1 MDQELPDN
9 ENLLTRIQSLEHER
23 DELRKDI
30 EQLCMQQSGP
40 GYLSVAT
47 RMHFQRTA
55 GLEQEIENLKKKFAA
70 CTREN
75 HNLQE
80 ELAEAYR
87 IKSQLADLH
96 SSEVAKNLESE
107 KQLKFFQGCVA
118 TAFAERDHS
127 IMEAENAK
135 EKEESMSQKLKEV
148 QNRLE
153 ELSSD
158 CLDLRENN
166 DTLRI
171 NLARQEEWNEVSKQ
185 VINKFYEI
193 RQNSLE
199 EFVDTSWDEKCQCLL
214 HDPLEMW
221 SFNDSST
228 SRYINSLEGGL
239 ETMKKTVDDLQNK
252 LRMGVEIEKHL
263 KLKVKDLEMKLIRMA
278 DTVKSKISG
287 FHQYYSHHRDHI
299 LNLLDNEKS
308 SMNSTI
314 GEIEEKI
321 MQYSWA
327 VQNLKDSEKEL
338 KTENDSEDGHVIT
351 NAKMKTPELP
361 DPIADENV
369 EASEALAL
377 ALQEKVSALLLLSQQ
392 EERHLLERNVN
403 AALQRKTE
411 ELQRNLLQVTHEKVK
426 ALMELAQVKEEL
438 QLLKEKSVDDLKR
451 GAGTVERKL
460 VSHEREGKLKGLL
473 KASYLRRWVGMP
485 EISGS
490 EAAVYVDNEE
500 NYSSRK
506 SAVDFARMKIENA
519 TLRESIESMEQLTT
533 SIHRLRLS
541 LLKAKESGTS
551 EGPTSSVLEALKG
564 IINEAK
570 LIKTALSSSLPISW
584 SAEVNIES
592 SGETLH
598 DSSNNVLGGESRPG
612 KIDFVSA
619 AGFEMVELLVS
630 VAELLLKDYNM
641 AESGS

>member
-1 MDQELPDN
+1 
-9 ENLLTRIQSLEHER
+9 
-23 DELRKDI
+23 
-30 EQLCMQQSGP
+30 
-40 GYLSVAT
+40 
-47 RMHFQRTA
+47 
-55 GLEQEIENLKKKFAA
+55 
-70 CTREN
+70 
-75 HNLQE
+75 
-80 ELAEAYR
+80 
-87 IKSQLADLH
+87 
-96 SSEVAKNLESE
+96 
-107 KQLKFFQGCVA
+107 
-118 TAFAERDHS
+118 
-127 IMEAENAK
+127 
-135 EKEESMSQKLKEV
+135 
-148 QNRLE
+148 
-153 ELSSD
+153 
-158 CLDLRENN
+158 
-166 DTLRI
+166 
-171 NLARQEEWNEVSKQ
+171 
-185 VINKFYEI
+185 
-193 RQNSLE
+193 
-199 EFVDTSWDEKCQCLL
+199 
-214 HDPLEMW
+214 
-221 SFNDSST
+221 
-228 SRYINSLEGGL
+228 
-239 ETMKKTVDDLQNK
+239 MKKTVDDLQNK

-263 KLKVKDLEMKLIRMA
+263 KLKVKDLELKLIRMA
-278 DTVKSKISG
+278 DTIKSKISG

-299 LNLLDNEKS
+299 LNLLDKEKS
-308 SMNSTI
+308 NMNSTI

-321 MQYSWA
+321 MQYSWG

-338 KTENDSEDGHVIT
+338 KTENDSEDGHLIT
-351 NAKMKTPELP
+351 NAKMKIPELP

-426 ALMELAQVKEEL
+426 ALMELAQVKQEL
-438 QLLKEKSVDDLKR
+438 QLLKEESVDLKR

-473 KASYLRRWVGMP
+473 KATYLRHWVGTP

-541 LLKAKESGTS
+541 ILKAKESGTS
-551 EGPTSSVLEALKG
+551 EGPTSSVLGALKG

-598 DSSNNVLGGESRPG
+598 DSNDVLGGESRLV

>member
-1 MDQELPDN
+1 MDQESPNN
-9 ENLLTRIQSLEHER
+9 EQLLTRIQQLEYER

-127 IMEAENAK
+127 IMEAEKAK
-135 EKEESMSQKLKEV
+135 EKEESLSQKLKEV

-153 ELSSD
+153 ELSCD
-158 CLDLRENN
+158 CLNLRETN

-171 NLARQEEWNEVSKQ
+171 NLAKQEEWNEVSKK

-193 RQNSLE
+193 RQNSFE
-199 EFVDTSWDEKCQCLL
+199 GFMDTSWDEKCQCLL
-214 HDPLEMW
+214 HDPPEMW

-228 SRYINSLEGGL
+228 LRYINSLEEGL
-239 ETMKKTVDDLQNK
+239 EKMKKTVDNLQNK

-263 KLKVKDLEMKLIRMA
+263 KLKVHDLEVKLIRM
-278 DTVKSKISG
+278 DDMVKSKISG
-287 FHQYYSHHRDHI
+287 FCQYYSQYRDQI
-299 LNLLDNEKS
+299 LNLLDKETSN
-308 SMNSTI
+308 MNSTI

-321 MQYSWA
+321 MQYGWG
-327 VQNLKDSEKEL
+327 VRNLKDCEKVL
-338 KTENDSEDGHVIT
+338 KAENDSQDEHLST
-351 NAKMKTPELP
+351 NAKMKIPGLP
-361 DPIADENV
+361 DSVADGNV

-392 EERHLLERNVN
+392 EERHMLERDVN

-426 ALMELAQVKEEL
+426 ALMELAQVKQEL
-438 QLLKEKSVDDLKR
+438 QLLKEKSVHDFKR
-451 GAGTVERKL
+451 GVDTVERKL
-460 VSHEREGKLKGLL
+460 VANEREGKLKGLL
-473 KASYLRRWVGMP
+473 KGTYLRRWVGTP

-490 EAAVYVDNEE
+490 GAAAHVDNEE
-500 NYSSRK
+500 KYSSRK

-519 TLRESIESMEQLTT
+519 TLRESIESMEQLTS

-541 LLKAKESGTS
+541 LLKAKESVTS
-551 EGPTSSVLEALKG
+551 EGPATSVLESLKG

-570 LIKTALSSSLPISW
+570 QIKTALSSSLPIIW
-584 SAEVNIES
+584 SADVNTGS
-592 SGETLH
+592 SEETLH
-598 DSSNNVLGGESRPG
+598 DSCDVLGGDSSLG

-630 VAELLLKDYNM
+630 VAELLLKDYM